1 MPSTDVISFFEW
13 ESSLVLITW
22 RFNSEMGSDQHL
34 IVSLPTRLVEEEEE
48 IGEGKKGL
56 LVLAAYRNGSN

>member
-13 ESSLVLITW
+13 ESSLVLVTW
-22 RFNSEMGSDQHL
+22 LFNSEMGFDQHL

-56 LVLAAYRNGSN
+56 LVLAAYRNGRN

>member
-1 MPSTDVISFFEW
+1 
-13 ESSLVLITW
+13 
-22 RFNSEMGSDQHL
+22 MGSDQHL